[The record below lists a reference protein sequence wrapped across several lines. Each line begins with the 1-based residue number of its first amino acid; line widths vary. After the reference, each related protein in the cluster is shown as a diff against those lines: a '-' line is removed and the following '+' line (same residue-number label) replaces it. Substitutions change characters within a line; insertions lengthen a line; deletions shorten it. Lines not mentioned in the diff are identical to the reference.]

1 MTIAPRPPSH
11 GPTRTWPRF
20 WWHTGDWAAVVV
32 VSALSAATMAV
43 AHQATSLTWVAI
55 VLGMVAAMMVQ
66 VACASVMGLLLGS
79 IETQVPAMLSGMVAS
94 MGVCAAGVLT
104 HVQATDAMAIGAVL
118 GLAVLLMLDRYRR
131 ACESGVVF
139 ARELS

>member
-43 AHQATSLTWVAI
+43 AHQVTSLTWVAI

-94 MGVCAAGVLT
+94 MGVCAAAVLT
-104 HVQATDAMAIGAVL
+104 HVQAIDAMAIGAVL
-118 GLAVLLMLDRYRR
+118 GLAVLLMLDRHRR
-131 ACESGVVF
+131 ACESGVLF